1 MLSLRILLSR
11 IRAMFEHAKAD
22 RELDAEVQS
31 HLDLLAKRFIR
42 QGMSAEE
49 ARYKARRQFGAL
61 ATQYPG
67 ENKNHASTYI
77 LPELERVVGDSRQT
91 LWRDVRYAFR
101 QLRNAPAFSSAAV
114 LTLALGIGTNIA
126 VFAVV
131 DAVVFRPLPY
141 PEANRLVAFASWV
154 TRGTP
159 HPDHLSY
166 PNFFDFRSGNQVFEH
181 FVSYRDE
188 EFSVSGR
195 GEAIHVD
202 GEIVSWDLFP
212 VLQVQPELGRGFLS
226 SEETP
231 GTHVAVLSHE
241 LWQSYFGGDPAVI
254 GQGATINGRTFTI
267 VGVAPRDFHFPAES
281 PSVQLWTTLAEDAAA
296 PEPYHPLTEQRG
308 ARILDVIAR
317 LKHGVTVDQARAQM
331 DSIAAALATQYPGE
345 NKNHAS
351 TYILPELER
360 VVGDSRQS
368 MFVLLAAVFVL
379 LLIACANIANLVM
392 ARSVEREREVAVRA
406 AMGASRANVVRQL
419 LMEGLALGFLG
430 SLAGL
435 LLAFACLRIF
445 LPLAGDSIPR
455 ISLAAVDR
463 RVLAFSIT
471 LALFTSILFSL
482 LPALQAAKVDLVRS
496 LKEGARGI
504 TGGGERFRSVLVS
517 GQITLGL
524 MLLCAAG
531 FLIAAFLQLERRD
544 LGFRSDHVLT
554 FNLDLPQGQYNAATG
569 IRFSD
574 ELLKRLRALP
584 GVQSAAAGWPLPM
597 QGDQVTISFDMEE
610 RRAGPSDRP
619 RSDMAIVTPGYFRT
633 LGIPLLEGRDFTER
647 DDRQAPPVLVVNQA
661 FADKF
666 FHGEHALGKRIEP
679 GATNGGDGTKLH
691 EIIGVVGNAKQSPGG
706 MAPDPIYY
714 FPFKQLSWGLGSIVL
729 RTAVSP
735 RSEESAARAVVAS
748 LDRQVPVYQVRT
760 MEELSGKAI
769 ANLVF

>member
-1 MLSLRILLSR
+1 
-11 IRAMFEHAKAD
+11 
-22 RELDAEVQS
+22 
-31 HLDLLAKRFIR
+31 
-42 QGMSAEE
+42 
-49 ARYKARRQFGAL
+49 
-61 ATQYPG
+61 
-67 ENKNHASTYI
+67 
-77 LPELERVVGDSRQT
+77 
-91 LWRDVRYAFR
+91 
-101 QLRNAPAFSSAAV
+101 
-114 LTLALGIGTNIA
+114 
-126 VFAVV
+126 
-131 DAVVFRPLPY
+131 
-141 PEANRLVAFASWV
+141 
-154 TRGTP
+154 
-159 HPDHLSY
+159 
-166 PNFFDFRSGNQVFEH
+166 
-181 FVSYRDE
+181 
-188 EFSVSGR
+188 
-195 GEAIHVD
+195 
-202 GEIVSWDLFP
+202 
-212 VLQVQPELGRGFLS
+212 
-226 SEETP
+226 
-231 GTHVAVLSHE
+231 
-241 LWQSYFGGDPAVI
+241 
-254 GQGATINGRTFTI
+254 
-267 VGVAPRDFHFPAES
+267 
-281 PSVQLWTTLAEDAAA
+281 
-296 PEPYHPLTEQRG
+296 
-308 ARILDVIAR
+308 
-317 LKHGVTVDQARAQM
+317 
-331 DSIAAALATQYPGE
+331 
-345 NKNHAS
+345 
-351 TYILPELER
+351 
-360 VVGDSRQS
+360 
-368 MFVLLAAVFVL
+368 
-379 LLIACANIANLVM
+379 
-392 ARSVEREREVAVRA
+392 
-406 AMGASRANVVRQL
+406 
-419 LMEGLALGFLG
+419 
-430 SLAGL
+430 LAGL

-445 LPLAGDSIPR
+445 LPLAGDSIPQ

-769 ANLVF
+769 AQPRFLMLWVGSFAAIAVLLIVIGLYGV